1 MATTDLNN
9 TMSIKEKFERK
20 IYSLDCIPRI
30 LDMDAPGIF
39 INKNGPYPDEI
50 ESLEDMDWERDKL
63 LTPKLIAT
71 SYGDWKCTI
80 GMINIKHFENR
91 EKLDDM
97 FIDKSERTISRN
109 CSNFQRISIDKA
121 MKLLKIK
128 FSCDMNWYLNNQSA
142 IEEDLQRQVLPLDL
156 NNEYLMK
163 KLEQEL
169 FYKQM
174 CKLFGEMEDDDNK
187 PQDDDTIY
195 EKCFILKDFDM
206 LHSYENY
213 KFASAQRGNYYLLF
227 NFVY

>member
-1 MATTDLNN
+1 
-9 TMSIKEKFERK
+9 
-20 IYSLDCIPRI
+20 
-30 LDMDAPGIF
+30 MDAPGIF

-50 ESLEDMDWERDKL
+50 ESLEDMDWESDKL
-63 LTPKLIAT
+63 LTPKLKAT
-71 SYGDWKCTI
+71 SYGDWECTI

-97 FIDKSERTISRN
+97 FIDKSERTIFDT
-109 CSNFQRISIDKA
+109 CSDFQRISIENA
-121 MKLLKIK
+121 MKLFDID

-156 NNEYLMK
+156 NNDYLMK

-169 FYKQM
+169 LYKQM
-174 CKLFGEMEDDDNK
+174 CNLFGEIEDDNNK

-195 EKCFILKDFDM
+195 EKCFILKDFYM
-206 LHSYENY
+206 LYSYGNY

-227 NFVY
+227 RFVD

>member
-1 MATTDLNN
+1 
-9 TMSIKEKFERK
+9 MSIKEKFERN

-39 INKNGPYPDEI
+39 INKNGSYPDEI

-71 SYGDWKCTI
+71 SYGDWECTI

-97 FIDKSERTISRN
+97 FIDKT
-109 CSNFQRISIDKA
+109 
-121 MKLLKIK
+121 MKLLRIK
-128 FSCDMNWYLNNQSA
+128 FSCDMNWYLNNQNA

-156 NNEYLMK
+156 NNEYSMK

-174 CKLFGEMEDDDNK
+174 CKLFGEIEDDDNK

-195 EKCFILKDFDM
+195 EKCFILKDFHM

-227 NFVY
+227 SFVY